1 MKPNN
6 GRWDISC
13 VYAQL
18 EWKTLQLA
26 NYQYNSNN
34 ITVTAGQGAGQ
45 GVLGGGYQLTLGG
58 TSVQGAQSITMDDG
72 YLTNLFK
79 NNNDNVKRYE
89 VIETSEDILA
99 LSVAWKRLRDNREKV
114 PVYINSLLSNMLFE
128 KVTNEDRLYA
138 TEIRDYFSKKIMLWT
153 LKDIKLSQYR
163 QDLSELIHSDGKKIV
178 DKMLP
183 IAFRLPE
190 FYEYDVDFDKF
201 KQKVKLDISDINSQD
216 VRQRIT
222 TLKPVKSF
230 YKSNKRIKQ
239 FEYWLTDNK
248 GNANMIV
255 IEPKNPLKHI
265 WDTMFMNEHLR
276 IEATY
281 YPKKYDDLQYYQVLN
296 WKLA

>member
-1 MKPNN
+1 M
-6 GRWDISC
+6 
-13 VYAQL
+13 
-18 EWKTLQLA
+18 A

-34 ITVTAGQGAGQ
+34 SGITISAGQSAGQGT
-45 GVLGGGYQLTLGG
+45 LSGGYQFATGVPGISAQALTSISLSDLNL
-58 TSVQGAQSITMDDG
+58 TS
-72 YLTNLFK
+72 
-79 NNNDNVKRYE
+79 NDYVKRYE
-89 VIETSEDILA
+89 VIEITEDVLA
-99 LSVAWKRLRDNREKV
+99 LSVAWKRLRDNREKM
-114 PVYINSLLSNMLFE
+114 PVYINSLLTNRLFE
-128 KVTNEDRLYA
+128 LVTNEDRLHA
-138 TEIRDYFSKKIMLWT
+138 SEIRDYFSKKIMLWT

-163 QDLSELIHSDGKKIV
+163 QDLSELIHGDGKKIV

-190 FYEYDVDFDKF
+190 FYEYDVEFDKF
-201 KQKVKLDISDINSQD
+201 KQNIKLDITDHGRQD
-216 VRQRIT
+216 VRQRVT

-230 YKSNKRIKQ
+230 YKSNRRIKQ
-239 FEYWLTDNK
+239 FEYWLTDDK

>member
-1 MKPNN
+1 M
-6 GRWDISC
+6 
-13 VYAQL
+13 
-18 EWKTLQLA
+18 A
-26 NYQYNSNN
+26 NYQYNPNN
-34 ITVTAGQGAGQ
+34 NGITISAGQGTGQ
-45 GVLGGGYQLTLGG
+45 GVLGGGYQFATGVPG
-58 TSVQGAQSITMDDG
+58 ISAQS
-72 YLTNLFK
+72 LTSISLSDLNLTS
-79 NNNDNVKRYE
+79 NDYVKRYE
-89 VIETSEDILA
+89 VIEITEDVLA
-99 LSVAWKRLRDNREKV
+99 LSVAWKRLRDNREKM
-114 PVYINSLLSNMLFE
+114 PVYINSLLTNRLFE
-128 KVTNEDRLYA
+128 LVTNEDRLHA
-138 TEIRDYFSKKIMLWT
+138 SEIRDYFSKKIMLWT

-163 QDLSELIHSDGKKIV
+163 QDLSELIHGDGKKIV

-190 FYEYDVDFDKF
+190 FYEYDVEFDKF
-201 KQKVKLDISDINSQD
+201 KQNIKLDITDHGRQD
-216 VRQRIT
+216 VRQRVT

-230 YKSNKRIKQ
+230 YKSNRRIKQ
-239 FEYWLTDNK
+239 FEYRLTDDK